1 MCTGLYGARNV
12 WDPRHPSTLRYAPA
26 TGVQT
31 PPPASSASSPSSTSG
46 EQPITFGFGQPSGTP
61 SSGSQPSNNTAP
73 SAPQPNSTSSSGSSS
88 AATVLWSVAL
98 TSGANYLSVPCTI
111 AGTSFSS
118 CRLDTASPLSAV
130 LSPATA
136 SGLGIAE
143 QENFTVDSLAGSS
156 QAYAGLGSIAVAGHQ
171 FQGYVTVAA
180 ADSETEPDLGLPTLT
195 VLCTGTLQIDQP
207 HGTLAC
213 IAG

>member
-1 MCTGLYGARNV
+1 M
-12 WDPRHPSTLRYAPA
+12 
-26 TGVQT
+26 
-31 PPPASSASSPSSTSG
+31 
-46 EQPITFGFGQPSGTP
+46 
-61 SSGSQPSNNTAP
+61 
-73 SAPQPNSTSSSGSSS
+73 
-88 AATVLWSVAL
+88 LWSVAL

-111 AGTSFSS
+111 A
-118 CRLDTASPLSAV
+118 
-130 LSPATA
+130 A

-180 ADSETEPDLGLPTLT
+180 ADSEPEPDLGLPTLT
-195 VLCTGTLQIDQP
+195 ALCTGTLQIDQP